1 MIIFVT
7 DQPSDLVVI
16 TVNGAHVAVWNGIT
30 CTGTTINYKVV
41 ITQVNDSVSTQVIL
55 TSITE
60 MTLPALQP
68 NTEYSVSVTAVAS
81 TCSSASAVT
90 TFMSEFEGSQQ
101 HANLLVVTIHHVTI
115 YHFWS

>member
-68 NTEYSVSVTAVAS
+68 NTEYSVSVTTVAS

-90 TFMSEFEGSQQ
+90 TFMSEFEGGQQ
-101 HANLLVVTIHHVTI
+101 HANLLIHHVTI
-115 YHFWS
+115 YHF